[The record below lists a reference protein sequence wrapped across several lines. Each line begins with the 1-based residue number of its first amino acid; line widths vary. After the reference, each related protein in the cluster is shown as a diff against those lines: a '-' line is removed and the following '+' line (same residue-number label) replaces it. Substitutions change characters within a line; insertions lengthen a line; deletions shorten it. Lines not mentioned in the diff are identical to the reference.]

1 VNVRALQSGD
11 FPELEALW
19 AAGPWA
25 AQIGELRAIASDT
38 ARPRPR
44 EHRGL
49 CSTDD
54 GGAVTGVVLFRAVSG
69 AVGTGEIECVAAH
82 TQEGARTLLDQ
93 AVTLLRS
100 EGARLVVAEFPGS
113 PEWRDYERLLE
124 SAGFSVRASIAGY
137 FSDEIP
143 LRIAVAGA

>member
-1 VNVRALQSGD
+1 VDVRALQSGD
-11 FPELEALW
+11 LPELEELW

-25 AQIGELRAIASDT
+25 TQIADLRAIAADA

-54 GGAVTGVVLFRAVSG
+54 GGTVAGVVLFRAVPG
-69 AVGTGEIECVAAH
+69 AVGTGEIECVAAR
-82 TQEGARTLLDQ
+82 TQQTARMLLDQ

-100 EGARLVVAEFPGS
+100 EGARLLVAEFPGG
-113 PEWRDYERLLE
+113 PEWREYESLLE
-124 SAGFSVRASIAGY
+124 SAGFSVRASVADY
-137 FSDEIP
+137 FADGVP
-143 LRIAVAGA
+143 LRIAVA